1 MAPWEFCLMNDRFA
15 VWFVAFSLFLAALS
29 SGCGGSGRNS
39 GRPDLDAIPEI
50 ERRGEATKADLYVF
64 RAKVKKRG
72 INAVKQELPDM
83 IATFEAY
90 QKLKLGEHNETYK
103 QILEKL
109 QALEGTLAGS
119 PSKDAVVKAVDEIV
133 TIAEKLPG
141 KADPNP
147 VVE

>member
-1 MAPWEFCLMNDRFA
+1 MNRRFA
-15 VWFVAFSLFLAALS
+15 AWYAATFLLLAAS
-29 SGCGGSGRNS
+29 GPGCGSGQSS

-50 ERRGEATKADLYVF
+50 ERRGEAVKADLYAF

-72 INAVKQELPDM
+72 VNAAKQDLPDL
-83 IATFEAY
+83 IPSFENY
-90 QKLKLGEHNETYK
+90 EKLKLGEHKETYK

-109 QALEGTLAGS
+109 KALEATLAGS

-133 TIAEKLPG
+133 AIAEKLPG

>member
-1 MAPWEFCLMNDRFA
+1 MNECNA
-15 VWFVAFSLFLAALS
+15 AWCALASFLVSATLGCS
-29 SGCGGSGRNS
+29 SGQSS

-50 ERRGEATKADLYVF
+50 ERRGEATKADIYMF

-72 INAVKQELPDM
+72 VNAAKADLPDL
-83 IATFEAY
+83 IASLENY
-90 QKLKLGEHNETYK
+90 EKLKLGEHKETYK

-109 QALEGTLAGS
+109 KALEGVLSGS
-119 PSKDAVVKAVDEIV
+119 PTKDAVVKAVDEV
-133 TIAEKLPG
+133 VAVAEKLPG